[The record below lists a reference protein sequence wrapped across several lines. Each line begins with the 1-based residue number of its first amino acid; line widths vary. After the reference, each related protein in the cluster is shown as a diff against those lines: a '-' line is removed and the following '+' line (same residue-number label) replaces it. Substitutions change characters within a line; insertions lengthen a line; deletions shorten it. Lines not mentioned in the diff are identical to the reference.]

1 MNFNF
6 DNFTKVIH
14 QQFVDETTLK
24 EVRDLLSLEEG
35 YSTDSPISTGKRLL
49 VNNLYFNGIKPDETE
64 QFEFQH
70 EFKGGVNLIIA
81 SNLRGKSSV
90 FKIIKFALTGKKP
103 ENIRTW
109 IKHILLNFSINE
121 IQYSIFI
128 DTSGKTMYA
137 KLLNGKIEAI
147 SLIDDL
153 ECLWEAKGQDEF
165 EDKINKFFFTQFS
178 YYNLKWTQ
186 KSPQKDSNDLLEVNA
201 SWATYFSS
209 IYLESK
215 DSYTLAYGAQETKV
229 FEMLMGLEL
238 TYPINRLK
246 IRLEKLQNEQV
257 QKIGKSNKA
266 LIQEL
271 EEMLKQK
278 KAAYQTLTELNS
290 QTQPVINTSELYA
303 EYDRLVKSLDAEN
316 NRILSAQQTLNLLCR
331 DEYKLN
337 SEIEELVKSR
347 KNTSKEKESKERKK
361 IELNEYLKSKLFFF
375 NLDIHHCP
383 NCNHTVSET
392 KKNLQTEN
400 HTCSLCSE
408 PLSENEVK
416 YSIDNINNKIKELE
430 LLIPQFETRIQKI
443 TSEIDQKNKSLDN
456 LTKRI
461 ESIKVSPSI
470 DLEATLDRIKV
481 IEQQINEYNSTIH
494 PKTSNKEEIALIKE
508 IGNIEG
514 QLLTLRP
521 NENNVNKNFELYR
534 NIIEFAIG
542 QLKHERRKISISL
555 MEKLRALMLSEI
567 ERFGLRNISDI
578 VINDDMSIRYIQ
590 HNEPK
595 KFDNFVE
602 GEQLRLKMAF
612 YLSLIQLD
620 VNENYGRHT
629 MFLIVDS
636 PTKEEAD
643 DEYLGGLMSVLKD
656 INTLLGDKIQILI
669 GTANRDFEDEFEN
682 QLVIPQGK
690 YVF

>member
-1 MNFNF
+1 MSFNF

-14 QQFVDETTLK
+14 QQFVDEITLK

-49 VNNLYFNGIKPDETE
+49 INSLYFNGIKPNETE

-70 EFKGGVNLIIA
+70 EFKGGINLIIA

-103 ENIRTW
+103 ENIKTW

-137 KLLNGKIEAI
+137 KLLNGEIDAI
-147 SLIDDL
+147 SSIDDMD
-153 ECLWEAKGQDEF
+153 CLWETKGQDEF
-165 EDKINKFFFTQFS
+165 GEKINNFFFNQFS

-186 KSPQKDSNDLLEVNA
+186 KAPQKDSNDLLEVNA

-215 DSYTLAYGAQETKV
+215 DSYTLAYGAQETKI
-229 FEMLMGLEL
+229 FEMLMGLEF
-238 TYPINRLK
+238 THPINRLK
-246 IRLEKLQNEQV
+246 IRLEKLQNEQA
-257 QKIGKSNKA
+257 QKTGKSNDA
-266 LIQEL
+266 LIQQL
-271 EEMLKQK
+271 EDLLKQK
-278 KAAYQTLTELNS
+278 TADYQVLTELNG
-290 QTQPVINTSELYA
+290 QTQPIVNTSELYA

-316 NRILSAQQTLNLLCR
+316 NRILLAQQSLNLLCK

-337 SEIEELVKSR
+337 YEIEELVKSR
-347 KNTSKEKESKERKK
+347 KNTRKEKESKERKK
-361 IELNEYLKSKLFFF
+361 IELNEYLKSKLFFS

-430 LLIPQFETRIQKI
+430 LLIPQFETRILKI
-443 TSEIDQKNKSLDN
+443 SGEIEQKNRALDN

-481 IEQQINEYNSTIH
+481 AEQQINEYNSTIR

-521 NENNVNKNFELYR
+521 NENNVNNNFELHR
-534 NIIEFAIG
+534 NILEFAIS
-542 QLKHERRKISISL
+542 QLKYERRKISISL
-555 MEKLRALMLSEI
+555 MEKLKTLMLSEI
-567 ERFGLRNISDI
+567 ERFGLRNISDLS
-578 VINDDMSIRYIQ
+578 INDDMSIRYIQ

-595 KFDNFVE
+595 KFENFVE

-629 MFLIVDS
+629 RFLIVDS

-643 DEYLGGLMSVLKD
+643 DEYLGGLMSLLKD
-656 INTLLGDKIQILI
+656 INTSLGDKIQILI
-669 GTANRDFEDEFEN
+669 GTANRDFEDGFEN
-682 QLVIPQGK
+682 QLVIPRGQ

>member
-1 MNFNF
+1 MSFNF

-14 QQFVDETTLK
+14 QQFVDEITLK

-49 VNNLYFNGIKPDETE
+49 INSLYFNGIKPNETE

-70 EFKGGVNLIIA
+70 EFKGGINLIIA

-103 ENIRTW
+103 ENIKTW

-137 KLLNGKIEAI
+137 KLLNGEIDAI
-147 SLIDDL
+147 SSIDDMD
-153 ECLWEAKGQDEF
+153 CLWETKGQDEF
-165 EDKINKFFFTQFS
+165 GEKINNFFFNQFS

-186 KSPQKDSNDLLEVNA
+186 KEPQKDSNDLLEVNA

-215 DSYTLAYGAQETKV
+215 DSYTLAYGAQETKI
-229 FEMLMGLEL
+229 FEMLMGLEF
-238 TYPINRLK
+238 THPINRLK
-246 IRLEKLQNEQV
+246 IRLEKLQNEQA
-257 QKIGKSNKA
+257 QKTGKSNDA
-266 LIQEL
+266 LIQQL
-271 EEMLKQK
+271 EDLLKQK
-278 KAAYQTLTELNS
+278 TADYQVLTELNG
-290 QTQPVINTSELYA
+290 QTQPIVNTSELYA

-316 NRILSAQQTLNLLCR
+316 NRILLAQQSLNLLCK

-337 SEIEELVKSR
+337 YEIEELVKSR
-347 KNTSKEKESKERKK
+347 KNTRKEKESKERKK
-361 IELNEYLKSKLFFF
+361 IELNEYLKSKLFFSK
-375 NLDIHHCP
+375 LDIHHCP

-430 LLIPQFETRIQKI
+430 LLIPQFETRILKI
-443 TSEIDQKNKSLDN
+443 SGEIEQKNRALDN

-481 IEQQINEYNSTIH
+481 AEQQINEYNSTIR

-521 NENNVNKNFELYR
+521 NENNVNNNFELHR
-534 NIIEFAIG
+534 NILEFAIS
-542 QLKHERRKISISL
+542 QLKYERRKISISL
-555 MEKLRALMLSEI
+555 MEKLKTLMLSEI
-567 ERFGLRNISDI
+567 ERFGLRNISDLS
-578 VINDDMSIRYIQ
+578 INDDMSIRYIQ

-595 KFDNFVE
+595 KFENFVE

-629 MFLIVDS
+629 RFLIVDS

-643 DEYLGGLMSVLKD
+643 DEYLGGLMSLLKD
-656 INTLLGDKIQILI
+656 INTSLGDKIQILI
-669 GTANRDFEDEFEN
+669 GTANRDFEDGFEN
-682 QLVIPQGK
+682 QLVIPRGQ